1 MEAIAKTVFPIAV
14 ASVGVLLAF
23 QGVLMIVAYTVLAE
37 RKVLGWI
44 QGRIGPNRV
53 GYWGML
59 QPFADLFKF
68 IFKEDIVPDK
78 STKFVYFLAPLV
90 ALTCALMPIVVY
102 PFGPRLTDP
111 LSWIAPYLIS
121 AVEWIPAVGQSLVDG
136 ITWLVPQAQ
145 NMPLTIGRIDVGVL
159 YVLGIT
165 SVGVYGIA
173 LAGWSSNNKYSL
185 MGGLRSSAQMIS
197 YELAMG
203 ASVIGVVMLS
213 GSLDLGGIID
223 AQAKS
228 PFKWFIIPQFIG
240 FVVFLISAFAETNR
254 VPFDL
259 PEAETELVAGFHTEY
274 SALKFALFFMAEYV
288 NMFTGS
294 VMCVTLFLGGWYI
307 PGLDYLARTIG
318 IQEWLGAGTVLYA
331 LVSHVGFIVKIC
343 AFLFFYIWIRGT
355 LPRFRFDQL
364 MNFGWKFL
372 LPLALANVIVT
383 IIAVY
388 VIEKYSLF

>member
-1 MEAIAKTVFPIAV
+1 MEATLKTIFPIIVLFGAATV
-14 ASVGVLLAF
+14 AFGV
-23 QGVLMIVAYTVLAE
+23 VMMIVAYTVLAE

-53 GYWGML
+53 GPWGMM
-59 QPFADLFKF
+59 QPFADLLKF

-78 STKFVYFLAPLV
+78 STKFVYYLAPIV
-90 ALTCALMPIVVY
+90 AVTCALIPMVVY
-102 PFGPRLTDP
+102 PFGPVITAD
-111 LSWIAPYLIS
+111 LSFLPYGL
-121 AVEWIPAVGQSLVDG
+121 GDG
-136 ITWLVPQAQ
+136 IRQI
-145 NMPLTIGRIDVGVL
+145 PLTIAQIDVGVL
-159 YVLGIT
+159 FVLGIT

-203 ASVIGVVMLS
+203 ASVIGVVMLA
-213 GSLDLGGIID
+213 GSLDLNGIIN
-223 AQAKS
+223 AQIHS
-228 PFKWFIIPQFIG
+228 PFRWFIIPQFIG
-240 FVVFLISAFAETNR
+240 FIVFLIAAFAETNR

-288 NMFTGS
+288 NMFTVS
-294 VMCVTLFLGGWYI
+294 VMVVTLFLGGWYI
-307 PGLDYLARTIG
+307 PGLSHIFAVGSIPYAVFSILGFLA
-318 IQEWLGAGTVLYA
+318 
-331 LVSHVGFIVKIC
+331 KISF
-343 AFLFFYIWIRGT
+343 FLFFYIWVRGT

-372 LPLALANVIVT
+372 LPVALANVIFT
-383 IIAVY
+383 IIIVY
-388 VIEKYSLF
+388 FLNR

>member
-1 MEAIAKTVFPIAV
+1 MESLLKTAFPFLVYSVAI
-14 ASVGVLLAF
+14 LLAF

-53 GYWGML
+53 GPWGVL
-59 QPFADLFKF
+59 QPFADLLKF
-68 IFKEDIVPDK
+68 IFKEDLVPDK

-90 ALTCALMPIVVY
+90 ALTCALLPIVVY
-102 PFGPRLTDP
+102 PFGPAITTVDWSFLPYGLGADIRRL
-111 LSWIAPYLIS
+111 
-121 AVEWIPAVGQSLVDG
+121 
-136 ITWLVPQAQ
+136 
-145 NMPLTIGRIDVGVL
+145 PLTIAQIDVGVL
-159 YVLGIT
+159 FVLGIT

-173 LAGWSSNNKYSL
+173 LAGWSSNSKYSL

-203 ASVIGVVMLS
+203 ASVIGVVMLA
-213 GSLDLGGIID
+213 GTLDLNGIIF
-223 AQAKS
+223 AQTTS
-228 PFKWFIIPQFIG
+228 PFRWFIIPQFIG
-240 FVVFLISAFAETNR
+240 FIVFLIAAFAETNR

-288 NMFTGS
+288 NMFTVS
-294 VMCVTLFLGGWYI
+294 VMCTVLFLGGWYV
-307 PGLDYLARTIG
+307 PGLSRLVEVGSIP
-318 IQEWLGAGTVLYA
+318 YA
-331 LVSHVGFIVKIC
+331 LISHVAFIGKIC
-343 AFLFFYIWIRGT
+343 AFLFFYIWVRGT

-372 LPLALANVIVT
+372 LPLALANVILT
-383 IIAVY
+383 IVIVY
-388 VIEKYSLF
+388 FLNT

>member
-1 MEAIAKTVFPIAV
+1 MEDIVKTIFPVAV
-14 ASVGVLLAF
+14 ISVGIFLAF

-53 GYWGML
+53 GWWGVL

-78 STKFVYFLAPLV
+78 STKFVYYLAPIV
-90 ALTCALMPIVVY
+90 ALTCALLPIVVY
-102 PFGPRLTDP
+102 PFGPPITTVDWTFL
-111 LSWIAPYLIS
+111 PYGLG
-121 AVEWIPAVGQSLVDG
+121 EG
-136 ITWLVPQAQ
+136 ITYLP
-145 NMPLTIGRIDVGVL
+145 MTIARIDVGVL
-159 YVLGIT
+159 FVLGIT

-185 MGGLRSSAQMIS
+185 MGGLRSSAQLIS

-203 ASVIGVVMLS
+203 ASVIGVVMLA
-213 GSLDLGGIID
+213 GTLDLNGIIF
-223 AQAKS
+223 AQMLS
-228 PFKWFIIPQFIG
+228 PFRWFIIPQFIG
-240 FVVFLISAFAETNR
+240 FVVFLIAAFAETNR

-288 NMFTGS
+288 NMFTVS
-294 VMCVTLFLGGWYI
+294 VMVTVLFLGGWYI
-307 PGLDYLARTIG
+307 PGLSHIFEVG
-318 IQEWLGAGTVLYA
+318 SIPYA
-331 LVSHVGFIVKIC
+331 LVSHIGFIGKIC
-343 AFLFFYIWIRGT
+343 AFLFFYIWVRGT

-372 LPLALANVIVT
+372 LPLALANVILT
-383 IIAVY
+383 ILLVY
-388 VIEKYSLF
+388 FLNR

>member
-1 MEAIAKTVFPIAV
+1 MELTDAAVFFLLKFTACFIAFNA
-14 ASVGVLLAF
+14 
-23 QGVLMIVAYTVLAE
+23 VLMIVAYTVLAE

-53 GYWGML
+53 GPWGVL

-78 STKFVYFLAPLV
+78 STRFVYFLAPLI
-90 ALTCALMPIVVY
+90 ALICALLPMVVY
-102 PFGPRLTDP
+102 PFGPNVDLRAFGLNSVPYAGQYLEQFP
-111 LSWIAPYLIS
+111 LAIARFD
-121 AVEWIPAVGQSLVDG
+121 VSL
-136 ITWLVPQAQ
+136 LF
-145 NMPLTIGRIDVGVL
+145 VL
-159 YVLGIT
+159 AIT

-203 ASVIGVVMLS
+203 MSVIGVVVLS
-213 GSLDLGGIID
+213 GSLDLFTIVEKQANTQFLGIPLP
-223 AQAKS
+223 S
-228 PFKWFIIPQFIG
+228 WYIIPQFLG
-240 FVVFLISAFAETNR
+240 FVVFLIAAFAETNR

-288 NMFTGS
+288 NMFTVS
-294 VMCVTLFLGGWYI
+294 AIATTLFLGGWHV
-307 PGLDYLARTIG
+307 PGLSLLLPVGSIG
-318 IQEWLGAGTVLYA
+318 YA
-331 LVSHVGFIVKIC
+331 LVSMLAFFLKIF
-343 AFLFFYIWIRGT
+343 AFLFFYIWVRGT

-372 LPLALANVIVT
+372 LPLAILNVALTVT
-383 IIAVY
+383 AK
-388 VIEKYSLF
+388 VIWAGYFSAQ